1 MIGKRTKPIIAK
13 FILEQILMDESI
25 SASIKDKDLLYL
37 SSLTPHQF
45 MSFGFT
51 YIESLD
57 LYRIISIEDGHR
69 KYIKSLVK

>member
-69 KYIKSLVK
+69 KYIKSLEK